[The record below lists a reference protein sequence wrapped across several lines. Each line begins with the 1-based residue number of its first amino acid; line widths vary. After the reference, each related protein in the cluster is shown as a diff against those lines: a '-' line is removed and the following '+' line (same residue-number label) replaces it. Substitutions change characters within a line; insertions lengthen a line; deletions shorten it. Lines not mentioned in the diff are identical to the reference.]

1 MSLTHFESP
10 NHFLKARHT
19 KAISYISRVV
29 DDLAIDF
36 EAEMFQNNTTEI
48 PKIKGRAA
56 MHNLNLY
63 LSEFTYEKIQK
74 IAACFAFE
82 EEEIVKKEK

>member
-1 MSLTHFESP
+1 
-10 NHFLKARHT
+10 
-19 KAISYISRVV
+19 
-29 DDLAIDF
+29 
-36 EAEMFQNNTTEI
+36 MFQNNTTEI

-74 IAACFAFE
+74 ISACFAFE
-82 EEEIVKKEK
+82 E